1 MVCKKRHCI
10 LSLTL
15 PFSFRDKFIQ
25 IERSENAKLSFG
37 VAAIRIGMDMDT
49 QLKKWELWIDRLWS
63 AAAIDWH
70 EATRLALDIASAAD
84 DDTLRRA
91 ASQGLPSLRNAALW
105 AADNVA
111 RSAARRRLGVIGEAL
126 HAVSTPRF
134 GKRDATPKTLT
145 VEQHYRQLLGL
156 PLDRHL
162 NAPEIRQA
170 FKRAA
175 KAVHP
180 DAGGDAQAF
189 LELSAARDA
198 LMKQGIRY
206 R

>member
-1 MVCKKRHCI
+1 M
-10 LSLTL
+10 
-15 PFSFRDKFIQ
+15 
-25 IERSENAKLSFG
+25 AM
-37 VAAIRIGMDMDT
+37 AT

-91 ASQGLPSLRNAALW
+91 A
-105 AADNVA
+105 
-111 RSAARRRLGVIGEAL
+111 RRRLGVIREAL
-126 HAVSTPRF
+126 HTVSTPRF

-145 VEQHYRQLLGL
+145 VEQHCRQLLGL

-162 NAPEIRQA
+162 NAPEIHQA

-175 KAVHP
+175 KAAHP